1 MRRHFKFISRIWD
14 RLHSSFWFLPSVMA
28 ISAMATAILLIL
40 LDSLEA
46 ARLGWIDAWTYAFGP
61 ESARAI
67 LSAIA
72 GSMIT
77 VAGVTFSM
85 TMLTLQLASSQ
96 FGPRMLRNFM
106 RDRGNQIVLG
116 TFLSTFVYCLLVL
129 ASVRGS
135 GNFSFVPLIAVTFG
149 MILAVASLATL
160 IYFIHHIATSIRIE
174 TILANLAAEACKTV
188 DRVFPE
194 QCYASAPF
202 PETLMAQALPP
213 GFDNDSRSVV
223 ASVSGYIQSI
233 DIERLCQVASD
244 NDLVVRVGGRISNF
258 VSNNGSLVIASPY
271 GRVSDAVAD
280 DLSDAFSFGPER
292 TPEYDIEFSL
302 RRIVEIAQRALSP
315 GVNDPT
321 TALYCVDRLGEVL
334 GLLADRQFPSGR
346 ILDQDRNLRV
356 VFEPVAFAE
365 LASSAFAAI
374 ARYGISDDDLVK
386 RLLDVMDRS
395 SRGAPTSDRHTIMQ
409 LHDAIGLESAASRFA
424 DATKATQPTPARQW
438 KSSVDPL
445 PPKASWPET

>member
-1 MRRHFKFISRIWD
+1 MMRSHFKLISRTWD

-28 ISAMATAILLIL
+28 LSAMATAILLVM
-40 LDSLEA
+40 LDALEA
-46 ARLGWIDAWTYAFGP
+46 AWLGWIDEWTYAFGA

-135 GNFSFVPLIAVTFG
+135 GDSYFVPVIAVTFG

-174 TILANLAAEACKTV
+174 TILAKLAVEARSTTL
-188 DRVFPE
+188 RVFREHGPT
-194 QCYASAPF
+194 SVPF
-202 PETLMAQALPP
+202 PEKSMAEALPP
-213 GFDNDSRSVV
+213 TFDDDSRSVV
-223 ASVSGYIQSI
+223 ASVGGYIQSI
-233 DIERLCQVASD
+233 NLDGLRQVATD
-244 NDLVVRVGGRISNF
+244 NDLVVRIVGRVGDF
-258 VSNNGSLVIASPY
+258 VPENGSLVVAFPY

-280 DLSDAFSFGPER
+280 DLSNAFSFGPER
-292 TPEYDIEFSL
+292 TPDYDIEFSL

-321 TALYCVDRLGEVL
+321 TALYCLDRLGEVL
-334 GLLADRQFPSGR
+334 GLLAGQHFPSGR
-346 ILDQDRNLRV
+346 IQDRDMKLRV
-356 VFEPVAFAE
+356 VFDPVTFAE
-365 LASSAFAAI
+365 LACSAFAAI
-374 ARYGISDDDLVK
+374 ARYGIRDADLVG
-386 RLLDVMDRS
+386 RLLDVMERC
-395 SRGAPTSDRHTIMQ
+395 SRIAPASDREKIMQ
-409 LHDAIGLESAASRFA
+409 LHDTIRVGSAASDFEDVTR
-424 DATKATQPTPARQW
+424 ATQPAR
-438 KSSVDPL
+438 S
-445 PPKASWPET
+445 

>member
-1 MRRHFKFISRIWD
+1 
-14 RLHSSFWFLPSVMA
+14 
-28 ISAMATAILLIL
+28 MATAILLIL
-40 LDSLEA
+40 LDTLEA
-46 ARLGWIDAWTYAFGP
+46 SRLGWINDWTYAFGP

-135 GNFSFVPLIAVTFG
+135 GSSSFVPLIAVTFG

-174 TILANLAAEACKTV
+174 TILAKLSVEACQTV
-188 DRVFPE
+188 ERVFPE
-194 QCYASAPF
+194 HGHTSAPF
-202 PETLMAQALPP
+202 PEKLMAEALPP
-213 GFDNDSRSVV
+213 DFEDDSRSVV

-233 DIERLCQVASD
+233 DLDGILQVASD
-244 NDLVVRVGGRISNF
+244 NDLVVRVEGRIGNF
-258 VSNNGSLVIASPY
+258 VPGAGSLVIASPY
-271 GRVSDAVAD
+271 RRVSDAVAD
-280 DLSDAFSFGPER
+280 DLSNVFSFGQER

-321 TALYCVDRLGEVL
+321 TALYCLDRLGEVL
-334 GLLADRQFPSGR
+334 GLLADRHFPSGR
-346 ILDQDRNLRV
+346 IMDEDMKLRV
-356 VFEPVAFAE
+356 VFDPVSFAN
-365 LASSAFAAI
+365 LACSAFAAI
-374 ARYGISDDDLVK
+374 ARYGISDDDLVA
-386 RLLDVMDRS
+386 RLLDVMERC
-395 SRGAPTSDRHTIMQ
+395 SRGAPTSDRETIMC
-409 LHDAIGLESAASRFA
+409 LHDAIRVESAASFA
-424 DATKATQPTPARQW
+424 DAVKATQPAR
-438 KSSVDPL
+438 S
-445 PPKASWPET
+445 

>member
-1 MRRHFKFISRIWD
+1 MRGHFKFISRIWD

-28 ISAMATAILLIL
+28 ICAMATAIVLIL

-46 ARLGWIDAWTYAFGP
+46 ARLGWINEWTYAFGP

-77 VAGVTFSM
+77 VASVTFSM

-135 GNFSFVPLIAVTFG
+135 GNSNFVPLIAVTFG

-174 TILANLAAEACKTV
+174 TILARLSEEACETV
-188 DRVFPE
+188 ERIFPE
-194 QCYASAPF
+194 HGHVSAPF
-202 PETLMAQALPP
+202 PEEPMAEALPP
-213 GFDNDSRSVV
+213 DFVDDSRSVV
-223 ASVSGYIQSI
+223 ASGSGYIQSI
-233 DIERLCQVASD
+233 ELDRLLQVAID
-244 NDLVVRVGGRISNF
+244 HDLVVRVEGRIGCF
-258 VSNNGSLVIASPY
+258 VSGAGSIVVALPS
-271 GRVSDAVAD
+271 GRVSDAVSD
-280 DLSDAFSFGPER
+280 DLRNAFSFGQER
-292 TPEYDIEFSL
+292 TPGYDIEFSL

-321 TALYCVDRLGEVL
+321 TALYCLDRLGEVL
-334 GLLADRQFPSGR
+334 ELLAGRFFPSGR
-346 ILDQDRNLRV
+346 IKDQDTKLRV
-356 VFEPVAFAE
+356 FFEPLSFAD
-365 LASSAFAAI
+365 LACSAFAAV
-374 ARYGISDDDLVK
+374 ARYGIGDDDLVA
-386 RLLDVMDRS
+386 RLLDVMERCSRRAPAQDRE
-395 SRGAPTSDRHTIMQ
+395 TIMR
-409 LHDAIGLESAASRFA
+409 LHGAIRVESAALRSGA
-424 DATKATQPTPARQW
+424 VKAAQPTCA
-438 KSSVDPL
+438 
-445 PPKASWPET
+445 

>member
-1 MRRHFKFISRIWD
+1 MRGYFTNISRIWD
-14 RLHSSFWFLPSVMA
+14 RLHSSFWFLPSIMA
-28 ISAMATAILLIL
+28 ICAIATAIVLIV

-46 ARLGWIDAWTYAFGP
+46 SRLGWIAEWTYAFGP

-106 RDRGNQIVLG
+106 RDRSNQIVLG

-135 GNFSFVPLIAVTFG
+135 GSSSFVPLIAVTFG

-188 DRVFPE
+188 ERVFPE
-194 QCYASAPF
+194 HGHTPVPTSERPTAEALAPD
-202 PETLMAQALPP
+202 
-213 GFDNDSRSVV
+213 FDEDSRPVLT
-223 ASVSGYIQSI
+223 SVSGYIQSI
-233 DIERLCQVASD
+233 DLDDLLRVTCD
-244 NDLVVRVGGRISNF
+244 HDLVVRIERRIGNFIPNGGA
-258 VSNNGSLVIASPY
+258 VVVASPC

-280 DLSDAFSFGPER
+280 ELGNVFSFGQER

-315 GVNDPT
+315 GINDPT
-321 TALYCVDRLGEVL
+321 TALYCLDRLGEVL
-334 GLLADRQFPSGR
+334 GLLADRRIPSGR
-346 ILDQDRNLRV
+346 LMDQNMKLRV
-356 VFEPVAFAE
+356 VFEPVSFAE
-365 LASSAFAAI
+365 LACPAFAAI
-374 ARYGISDDDLVK
+374 GRYGIRDDDLVG
-386 RLLDVMDRS
+386 RLLYVMERC
-395 SRGAPTSDRHTIMQ
+395 SRGATTLDRETIMR
-409 LHDAIGLESAASRFA
+409 LHDAIRMESAAPGFGGVIVKKQQ
-424 DATKATQPTPARQW
+424 DYT
-438 KSSVDPL
+438 
-445 PPKASWPET
+445 

>member
-1 MRRHFKFISRIWD
+1 MMRSHFKFIPRIWD

-28 ISAMATAILLIL
+28 ICAMTTAILLIL
-40 LDSLEA
+40 LDSLGA
-46 ARLGWIDAWTYAFGP
+46 ARLGWVDEWTYAFGP

-129 ASVRGS
+129 ASVQGS
-135 GNFSFVPLIAVTFG
+135 GSSSFVPVIAVTVG
-149 MILAVASLATL
+149 MILAVSSLATL

-174 TILANLAAEACKTV
+174 TILSNLAAEACKTV
-188 DRVFPE
+188 GRVFPE
-194 QCYASAPF
+194 QGHTSDHF
-202 PETLMAQALPP
+202 PAKRIAEALPP
-213 GFDNDSRSVV
+213 DFEDDHRSVG

-233 DIERLCQVASD
+233 DLESLLQVAID
-244 NDLVVRVGGRISNF
+244 HDLVVRVEARTGDF
-258 VSNNGSLVIASPY
+258 VSGAASLVVAAPY
-271 GRVSDAVAD
+271 GRVSDDVVD
-280 DLSDAFSFGPER
+280 DLRAAFSLGPER
-292 TPEYDIEFSL
+292 TPAYDIAFSL

-321 TALYCVDRLGEVL
+321 TALYCLDRLGEVL
-334 GLLADRQFPSGR
+334 GRLADRQFPSGR
-346 ILDQDRNLRV
+346 IKDEDMELRV
-356 VFEPVAFAE
+356 VFEPVSFAD
-365 LASSAFAAI
+365 LACGAFAAI
-374 ARYGISDDDLVK
+374 SKYGIKDDDLVA
-386 RLLDVMDRS
+386 RLLDVMDRC
-395 SRGAPTSDRHTIMQ
+395 SRAAPTSDRDTIMR
-409 LHDAIGLESAASRFA
+409 LHDAIRLESASLKSAGTVMA
-424 DATKATQPTPARQW
+424 AQPVH
-438 KSSVDPL
+438 S
-445 PPKASWPET
+445 

>member
-1 MRRHFKFISRIWD
+1 MRGHLKFISRTWD

-28 ISAMATAILLIL
+28 VCAMATAIFLIL
-40 LDSLEA
+40 LGSLEA
-46 ARLGWIDAWTYAFGP
+46 SRFGWIDEWTYAFGP

-135 GNFSFVPLIAVTFG
+135 ANSVFVPVIAVTFG

-174 TILANLAAEACKTV
+174 SILSKLAVEARKTV
-188 DRVFPE
+188 ERVFPE
-194 QCYASAPF
+194 HGHTSAPV
-202 PETLMAQALPP
+202 PEKLMAEVLPP
-213 GFDNDSRSVV
+213 AFDHDCRSVV
-223 ASVSGYIQSI
+223 ASVGGYIQSI
-233 DIERLCQVASD
+233 NLDGLRQVASD
-244 NDLVVRVGGRISNF
+244 NDLVVRVEARVGDF
-258 VSNNGSLVIASPY
+258 VPGSGAIVVAFPY

-280 DLSDAFSFGPER
+280 DLSNAFSFGDER
-292 TPEYDIEFSL
+292 TPDYDIEFSL

-315 GVNDPT
+315 GINDPT
-321 TALYCVDRLGEVL
+321 TALYCLDRLGEVL
-334 GLLADRQFPSGR
+334 GLLADRWFPSGR
-346 ILDQDRNLRV
+346 IPDQDMKLRV
-356 VFEPVAFAE
+356 VFDPMTFAE
-365 LASSAFAAI
+365 LACPAFAAI
-374 ARYGISDDDLVK
+374 ARYGIRDADLVG
-386 RLLDVMDRS
+386 RLLDVMERCSRS
-395 SRGAPTSDRHTIMQ
+395 APTSDREMIMQ
-409 LHDAIGLESAASRFA
+409 LHDTIRAASAASDFEEAIR
-424 DATKATQPTPARQW
+424 ATQPAL
-438 KSSVDPL
+438 S
-445 PPKASWPET
+445 

>member
-1 MRRHFKFISRIWD
+1 MRGHFKLISRTWD

-28 ISAMATAILLIL
+28 LSAMATAIFLVM
-40 LDSLEA
+40 LDALEA
-46 ARLGWIDAWTYAFGP
+46 AWLGWIDEWTYAFGP

-116 TFLSTFVYCLLVL
+116 TLLSTFVYCLLVL

-135 GNFSFVPLIAVTFG
+135 GDSYFVPVIAVSFG

-174 TILANLAAEACKTV
+174 TILEKLAVEARKTV
-188 DRVFPE
+188 ARVFPE
-194 QCYASAPF
+194 NGRTPSASF
-202 PETLMAQALPP
+202 LEKSLEEALPP
-213 GFDNDSRSVV
+213 DFDSDSRSVV
-223 ASVSGYIQSI
+223 MSGGGYIQSI
-233 DIERLCQVASD
+233 DLDRLVQVARD
-244 NDLVVRVGGRISNF
+244 HDLVVRIEGRIGNF
-258 VSNNGSLVIASPY
+258 VPGAGSLVVAFPY
-271 GRVSDAVAD
+271 GRVSDDVAD

-292 TPEYDIEFSL
+292 TPDHDIEFSL

-321 TALYCVDRLGEVL
+321 TALYCLDRLGEVL
-334 GLLADRQFPSGR
+334 GILADRLFPSGR
-346 ILDQDRNLRV
+346 VLDQDMKLRV
-356 VFEPVAFAE
+356 VFDPVTFAE
-365 LASSAFAAI
+365 LACSAFAAI
-374 ARYGISDDDLVK
+374 ARYGIRDADLVG
-386 RLLDVMDRS
+386 RLLDVMERCSRS
-395 SRGAPTSDRHTIMQ
+395 APASDREKIMQ
-409 LHDAIGLESAASRFA
+409 LHDTIRVGSATSDFE
-424 DATKATQPTPARQW
+424 DVTKATQPAR
-438 KSSVDPL
+438 S
-445 PPKASWPET
+445 

>member
-1 MRRHFKFISRIWD
+1 MKRGHFKFISSTWD

-28 ISAMATAILLIL
+28 ICAMAAAVLLIW
-40 LDSLEA
+40 LDVVEA
-46 ARLGWIDAWTYAFGP
+46 EKLGWIDEWTYAFGP

-135 GNFSFVPLIAVTFG
+135 GSSVFVPVIAVSFG

-174 TILANLAAEACKTV
+174 TILAKLSVEACETV
-188 DRVFPE
+188 ERVFPE
-194 QCYASAPF
+194 HGHAAAPI
-202 PETLMAQALPP
+202 PERPMAEVLPP
-213 GFDNDSRSVV
+213 VFDDDSRSVV
-223 ASVSGYIQSI
+223 ASVGGYIQSI
-233 DIERLCQVASD
+233 DLDRLLHVASE
-244 NDLVVRVGGRISNF
+244 NDIVVRVVGRIGIF
-258 VSNNGSLVIASPY
+258 VPVSGSLVVAFPY
-271 GRVSDAVAD
+271 GHVTDAVAD
-280 DLSDAFSFGPER
+280 DLSNAFSLGQER
-292 TPEYDIEFSL
+292 TPDHDIEFSL

-321 TALYCVDRLGEVL
+321 TALYCLDRLGQVL
-334 GLLADRQFPSGR
+334 GIVAGRHFPSGQ
-346 ILDQDRNLRV
+346 ILDQDMKLRV
-356 VFEPVAFAE
+356 VFDPATFAE
-365 LASSAFAAI
+365 LACSTFSAI
-374 ARYGISDDDLVK
+374 ARYGFGDADLVA
-386 RLLDVMDRS
+386 RLLDVMERC
-395 SRGAPTSDRHTIMQ
+395 SRAAPTSDREAIMN
-409 LHDAIGLESAASRFA
+409 LHDAIRLEGVTSGFPSSA
-424 DATKATQPTPARQW
+424 KAGQQTSARQ
-438 KSSVDPL
+438 VCPGPDRGRD
-445 PPKASWPET
+445 

>member
-1 MRRHFKFISRIWD
+1 MRGHLEFISRTWD

-28 ISAMATAILLIL
+28 ISAMATAILLIWM
-40 LDSLEA
+40 DTLEA
-46 ARLGWIDAWTYAFGP
+46 ARLGWIDEWTYAFGP

-135 GNFSFVPLIAVTFG
+135 GEAVFVPVIAVTFG

-174 TILANLAAEACKTV
+174 TILAKLAVEARATAL
-188 DRVFPE
+188 RVFPE
-194 QCYASAPF
+194 HDHTLAPF
-202 PETLMAQALPP
+202 PVKPSAEALPP
-213 GFDNDSRSVV
+213 TFDDDSRSVV
-223 ASVSGYIQSI
+223 ASGGGYIQSI
-233 DIERLCQVASD
+233 NLDALRQIAIT
-244 NDLVVRVGGRISNF
+244 NDLVVRVEGRVGDF
-258 VSNNGSLVIASPY
+258 VPNKGSLVAAFPY
-271 GRVSDAVAD
+271 GRVSDGVAD
-280 DLSDAFSFGPER
+280 DLSNAFSFGQER
-292 TPEYDIEFSL
+292 TPDQDIEFSL
-302 RRIVEIAQRALSP
+302 RRFVEIAQRALSP

-321 TALYCVDRLGEVL
+321 TALYCLDRLGEVL
-334 GLLADRQFPSGR
+334 GILAGRHFPSGQ
-346 ILDQDRNLRV
+346 ILDQDRKLRV
-356 VFEPVAFAE
+356 VFDPVTFAD
-365 LASSAFAAI
+365 LAESAFAAV
-374 ARYGISDDDLVK
+374 AGYGIGDRDLVA
-386 RLLDVMDRS
+386 RLLDVMERC
-395 SRGAPTSDRHTIMQ
+395 SRGAATSDRETIMRM
-409 LHDAIGLESAASRFA
+409 HDAIRAASAVSGFGVAKTAAHPIR
-424 DATKATQPTPARQW
+424 
-438 KSSVDPL
+438 
-445 PPKASWPET
+445 E

>member
-1 MRRHFKFISRIWD
+1 MRNHLELISRTWD

-28 ISAMATAILLIL
+28 FSAIAAAILLIW

-46 ARLGWIDAWTYAFGP
+46 SQLGWIDAWSYWFGP

-135 GNFSFVPLIAVTFG
+135 GEAVFVPVIAVTFG

-174 TILANLAAEACKTV
+174 TILAKLAVEARTTV
-188 DRVFPE
+188 LRVFPE
-194 QCYASAPF
+194 HGSTSAPF
-202 PETLMAQALPP
+202 PEKPIAEALPP
-213 GFDNDSRSVV
+213 IFEDNSRSVV
-223 ASVSGYIQSI
+223 ASGSGYIQSI
-233 DIERLCQVASD
+233 NLDGVRQVASD
-244 NDLVVRVGGRISNF
+244 NDLVVRVEARVGDFIPAT
-258 VSNNGSLVIASPY
+258 GSLLVAFPY

-280 DLSDAFSFGPER
+280 DLSNAFSFGPER
-292 TPEYDIEFSL
+292 TPDHDIEFSL

-315 GVNDPT
+315 GINDPT
-321 TALYCVDRLGEVL
+321 TALYCLDRLGEVL
-334 GLLADRQFPSGR
+334 EILAGRHFPSGQ
-346 ILDQDRNLRV
+346 ILDQDRKLQV
-356 VFEPVAFAE
+356 LFDPVTFAE
-365 LASSAFAAI
+365 LAGSAFAAI
-374 ARYGISDDDLVK
+374 ARYGIGDSDLVA
-386 RLLDVMDRS
+386 RLLDVMERC
-395 SRGAPTSDRHTIMQ
+395 SRGAATSDRAKIMHM
-409 LHDAIGLESAASRFA
+409 HDAIRVASAASGFG
-424 DATKATQPTPARQW
+424 DARPAAQPIR
-438 KSSVDPL
+438 
-445 PPKASWPET
+445 E

>member
-1 MRRHFKFISRIWD
+1 
-14 RLHSSFWFLPSVMA
+14 
-28 ISAMATAILLIL
+28 
-40 LDSLEA
+40 
-46 ARLGWIDAWTYAFGP
+46 
-61 ESARAI
+61 
-67 LSAIA
+67 
-72 GSMIT
+72 MIT

-135 GNFSFVPLIAVTFG
+135 GNSYFVPLIAVTFG

-188 DRVFPE
+188 ERVFPE
-194 QCYASAPF
+194 HGHTSASL
-202 PETLMAQALPP
+202 PETLMAEALPL

-223 ASVSGYIQSI
+223 ALVSGYIQLI
-233 DIERLCQVASD
+233 NLDGLLQVASE
-244 NDLVVRVGGRISNF
+244 NDLFVRVEGRIGNF
-258 VSNNGSLVIASPY
+258 VRGAGSLVIASPY

-280 DLSDAFSFGPER
+280 DLSNAFSFGPER
-292 TPEYDIEFSL
+292 TPEYDVEFSL

-321 TALYCVDRLGEVL
+321 TALYCLDRLGEVL

-346 ILDQDRNLRV
+346 IVDQDRKLRV
-356 VFEPVAFAE
+356 VFQPLTFAE
-365 LASSAFAAI
+365 LACSAFAAI
-374 ARYGISDDDLVK
+374 ARYGINDDDLVAQ
-386 RLLDVMDRS
+386 LLDVMERF
-395 SRGAPTSDRHTIMQ
+395 SRGAPPSDRERIMR
-409 LHDAIGLESAASRFA
+409 LHDAIRVEGAASSFG
-424 DATKATQPTPARQW
+424 DAMKAAQAAR
-438 KSSVDPL
+438 
-445 PPKASWPET
+445 A

>member
-1 MRRHFKFISRIWD
+1 
-14 RLHSSFWFLPSVMA
+14 MA

-46 ARLGWIDAWTYAFGP
+46 AWLGWIDEWTYAFGP

-106 RDRGNQIVLG
+106 RDRGNQLVLG
-116 TFLSTFVYCLLVL
+116 TFLSTFVYCPLVL

-135 GNFSFVPLIAVTFG
+135 GDSYFVPVIAVTFG

-174 TILANLAAEACKTV
+174 TILAKLAVEARKTAE
-188 DRVFPE
+188 RVFPE
-194 QCYASAPF
+194 HGHTSVPF
-202 PETLMAQALPP
+202 PGKPMAEALPP
-213 GFDNDSRSVV
+213 AFDDDSRSVV
-223 ASVSGYIQSI
+223 ASVGGYIQSI
-233 DIERLCQVASD
+233 NLDRLRRVASD
-244 NDLVVRVGGRISNF
+244 NDLVVRVETRVGDF
-258 VSNNGSLVIASPY
+258 VPGSGSLVVSFPY

-280 DLSDAFSFGPER
+280 DLSNAFSFGQER
-292 TPEYDIEFSL
+292 TPDHDIEFSL

-321 TALYCVDRLGEVL
+321 TALYCLDRLGEVL
-334 GLLADRQFPSGR
+334 GILAGRHFPSGQ
-346 ILDQDRNLRV
+346 IWDQDMKLRV
-356 VFEPVAFAE
+356 VFDPVTFAE
-365 LASSAFAAI
+365 LACSTFAAI
-374 ARYGISDDDLVK
+374 ARYGNRDADVVG
-386 RLLDVMDRS
+386 RLLDVMERCSRS
-395 SRGAPTSDRHTIMQ
+395 APASDREKIMR
-409 LHDAIGLESAASRFA
+409 LREAIRAGIAASDFE
-424 DATKATQPTPARQW
+424 DVIKATQPAR
-438 KSSVDPL
+438 S
-445 PPKASWPET
+445 

>member
-1 MRRHFKFISRIWD
+1 MRGYFIHISRIWD

-28 ISAMATAILLIL
+28 ICAIVTAILLIL
-40 LDSLEA
+40 LDSIEA
-46 ARLGWIDAWTYAFGP
+46 SQLGWIAEWTYAFGP

-116 TFLSTFVYCLLVL
+116 TFLSTFVYCLPVL
-129 ASVRGS
+129 AAVRGS
-135 GNFSFVPLIAVTFG
+135 GSSSFVPLIAVTFG

-174 TILANLAAEACKTV
+174 TLLAKLAAEACQTV
-188 DRVFPE
+188 DQVFPKDRHE
-194 QCYASAPF
+194 SVPF
-202 PETLMAQALPP
+202 SKRAVAEALPP
-213 GFDNDSRSVV
+213 DFDDNSRSVV

-233 DIERLCQVASD
+233 DLDGLLRVACD
-244 NDLVVRVGGRISNF
+244 HELVVRMEGRIGSF
-258 VSNNGSLVIASPY
+258 VPDGGPLVVAYPC

-280 DLSDAFSFGPER
+280 DLANVFSFGEQR

-315 GVNDPT
+315 GINDPT
-321 TALYCVDRLGEVL
+321 TALYCLDRLGEVL
-334 GLLADRQFPSGR
+334 GLLADRRIPSGK
-346 ILDQDRNLRV
+346 IIDQDMKLRV
-356 VFEPVAFAE
+356 VFEPVSFAE
-365 LASSAFAAI
+365 LACPAFAAI
-374 ARYGISDDDLVK
+374 GRYGIRDDDLVA
-386 RLLDVMDRS
+386 RLLYVMERC
-395 SRGAPTSDRHTIMQ
+395 SRGAPTLDREAIMR
-409 LHDAIGLESAASRFA
+409 LHDAIKMESAAPGFG
-424 DATKATQPTPARQW
+424 DVIVTMQQDCT
-438 KSSVDPL
+438 
-445 PPKASWPET
+445 